1 MTGERQKIINLQQGC
16 PTPCLVPT
24 QAIAEASQSV
34 LAQPDIAQR
43 LMYGPDGGE
52 DYVRAN
58 ISRWLTT
65 FYHPKAGPITPNRI
79 AITNGASNALST
91 ILQVCTDPSYT
102 RAVWIVEPTYFLA
115 RKIWLDAGFGD
126 KMCPLPDH
134 GDGIDLAFWRQRL
147 EETDH
152 EHASQPTS
160 TSKNES
166 TGFPKIYKHVLYL
179 VPTNSNPIGHTSSY
193 DTRVKIVELA
203 REFDV
208 LVIADDVYDFLRW
221 PKEENSLPHALEAPP
236 ARLVDIDRSL
246 EGGSPFGNAISNGS
260 FSKIVAPGM
269 RVGWVEGDP
278 AFILLVESV

>member
-1 MTGERQKIINLQQGC
+1 MTVQRQNVINLQQGC
-16 PTPCLVPT
+16 PTLRLVPT
-24 QAIAEASQSV
+24 QAIAEASQSL

-58 ISRWLTT
+58 IAQWLTS
-65 FYHPKAGPITPNRI
+65 FYGPESGPVTPSRI

-91 ILQVCTDPSYT
+91 ILQVCTDPLYT

-115 RKIWLDAGFGD
+115 RKIWLDAGLGD

-134 GDGIDLAFWRQRL
+134 GNGIDLTYWRQRL
-147 EETDH
+147 EEVNRAHKPQT
-152 EHASQPTS
+152 ASPP
-160 TSKNES
+160 KNQS
-166 TGFPKIYKHVLYL
+166 AGFPKIYRHVLYL
-179 VPTNSNPIGHTSSY
+179 VPTNSNPIGHTLSY
-193 DTRVKIVELA
+193 EQRVKIVEMA

-221 PKEENSLPHALEAPP
+221 PKEVDAQNRALEPPP

-246 EGGSPFGNAISNGS
+246 QGGSPFGNAISNGS

-269 RVGWVEGDP
+269 RVGWVEGAP
-278 AFILLVESV
+278 SFINIIESV